1 MKDTFLQVTRNV
13 LKDPVPVV
21 NTGLIL
27 GMTAMEWEVF
37 FTVVVGIATTIWTVL
52 KIINE
57 FYKAK
62 QNINETNSDIED
74 K

>member
-1 MKDTFLQVTRNV
+1 MKDTILQVAKNV
-13 LKDPVPVV
+13 IKDPVPVV

-27 GMTAMEWEVF
+27 GMTAMEWEVI
-37 FTVVVGIATTIWTVL
+37 FTVMVGTTTTVWTVL

-62 QNINETNSDIED
+62 ENLSETKDESKN

>member
-1 MKDTFLQVTRNV
+1 MKDTALQVTKNV
-13 LKDPVPVV
+13 LRDPVPVV

-27 GMTAMEWEVF
+27 GMTAMEWEAF
-37 FTVVVGIATTIWTVL
+37 FTIVVGISTTVWTVL

>member
-1 MKDTFLQVTRNV
+1 MKDTVLQVAKNV
-13 LKDPVPVV
+13 IKDPVPVV

-27 GMTAMEWEVF
+27 GMTAMEWEAF
-37 FTVVVGIATTIWTVL
+37 FTIIVGIATTVWTVL

-62 QNINETNSDIED
+62 QNINETNSDIGD

>member
-1 MKDTFLQVTRNV
+1 MKDTTLQVAKNV
-13 LKDPVPVV
+13 LRDPVPVV
-21 NTGLIL
+21 NTGFIL
-27 GMTAMEWEVF
+27 GMSIMEWEMI
-37 FTVVVGIATTIWTVL
+37 FTIVIGFTTTVWTVL

-62 QNINETNSDIED
+62 ENINETKAEKED

>member
-1 MKDTFLQVTRNV
+1 MKDTILQVTRNV

-37 FTVVVGIATTIWTVL
+37 FTVVVGIATTVWTVL
-52 KIINE
+52 KIVNE

-62 QNINETNSDIED
+62 ENITETNKSDDD